1 MSYLCYLCLL
11 TYNGVQHILC
21 CVFLCIVG
29 LLRFFFFFFHSTLKN
44 HKGGIS
50 NAKLPYNTFQNSF
63 VSVS

>member
-29 LLRFFFFFFHSTLKN
+29 LLRFKKKTFHSTLKN